1 MTLVVWVVHYF
12 KLIHN
17 YIFLNHLEIYIYIIK
32 TIDQVTF
39 FIMKV
44 FKYENDGEDDGDSEK
59 FINKILKTLENDK
72 YDDLM
77 ELSYAKIK
85 TIKND
90 ILQSLQLKGAELKD
104 FHKKLKSYRYV
115 DEINEFKIGNY
126 IRTID
131 LREPDNI
138 KLSKGG
144 IIVDIEAVNSNLLIK
159 TKNFQNRIF
168 TLRFEEHLFFQKF
181 NQQEEILLSVMNH
194 IQTN

>member
-1 MTLVVWVVHYF
+1 
-12 KLIHN
+12 
-17 YIFLNHLEIYIYIIK
+17 
-32 TIDQVTF
+32 
-39 FIMKV
+39 MKV

-115 DEINEFKIGNY
+115 DEIDEFKIGNY